1 MFITTPDI
9 AVTAT
14 IGKSYLSIYGY
25 GPIHSEVTLKG
36 QGVSEKT
43 ISDETGLFRFGSVYN
58 FTYSYPELCIQSSD
72 AENRVTQPTCIPPLP
87 NDNLIPFEVGPIL
100 LSPTLSLSNNKVA
113 TDSESYLS
121 GKTTPNTEVNI
132 FLAKNKQSLL
142 LRSRKKRI
150 LSLVGAANAYNL
162 PILSTISNE
171 KGEFDINMPTS
182 DIAEYKVFTSTK
194 FNDNPS
200 AKSNTLEFAVISF
213 LKYFFQ
219 WLINFL
225 LQNKLILFIVAEV
238 LIFIMLFTKALE
250 STKKGKK
257 RHIEKYAKV
266 RLDL

>member
-72 AENRVTQPTCIPPLP
+72 AEDRVTQPTCIPPLP
-87 NDNLIPFEVGPIL
+87 NNSLIPLEVGPIL
-100 LSPTLSLSNNKVA
+100 LSPTLSLSDNKVA

-132 FLAKNKQSLL
+132 YLAKSEQKNL
-142 LRSRKKRI
+142 
-150 LSLVGAANAYNL
+150 LSLVSVVNAYNL
-162 PILSTISNE
+162 PILRTTSNE

-182 DIAEYKVFTSTK
+182 DIAEYKIFVSTK

-200 AKSNTLEFAVISF
+200 AKSNTLQFAVISSV
-213 LKYFFQ
+213 KSFFE
-219 WLINFL
+219 WLVNFL
-225 LQNKLILFIVAEV
+225 LQNKIMIFIMAEV
-238 LIFIMLFTKALE
+238 LIFVMLFINALK
-250 STKKGKK
+250 STKKRHK
-257 RHIEKYAKV
+257 RHRESDFLKSII
-266 RLDL
+266 